1 MPGLAHLRKYF
12 PQNSYLAGRLLRTEM
27 TTASANLA
35 EMAACFIS
43 LKESRRTLRGPCPFH
58 PDAGE
63 SFMISPEK
71 NIFKCFGCGREGG
84 PIEFRLAIERLQAGG
99 ATAQKTG

>member
-1 MPGLAHLRKYF
+1 
-12 PQNSYLAGRLLRTEM
+12 M

-35 EMAACFIS
+35 ELAASFIH
-43 LKESRRTLRGPCPFH
+43 LKESRRALRGRCPFH

-84 PIEFRLAIERLQAGG
+84 PAEFRLAMERLQAGTT
-99 ATAQKTG
+99 TAQNNG